1 MDGGN
6 MIVHI
11 FKCPTC
17 GAEWER
23 TEEEMKGL
31 KTVFCGSC
39 DAWSACDYD
48 RIEVRNAAG
57 ERTAVIV

>member
-1 MDGGN
+1 
-6 MIVHI
+6 MIIHI

-17 GAEWER
+17 GAEYGR

-39 DAWSACDYD
+39 NDWSACLLD
-48 RIEVRNAAG
+48 RIQVSDDAG
-57 ERTAVIV
+57 EQTAVIV

>member
-1 MDGGN
+1 

-17 GAEWER
+17 GSEWER

-31 KTVFCGSC
+31 KTVFCGACSE
-39 DAWSACDYD
+39 WSACRHD
-48 RIEVRNAAG
+48 RIEIRDAEGIVG
-57 ERTAVIV
+57 TVIV

>member
-1 MDGGN
+1 

-17 GAEWER
+17 GAEWDR

-31 KTVFCGSC
+31 KTVFCGLCS
-39 DAWSACDYD
+39 DWSACRHD
-48 RIEVRNAAG
+48 RIEVRDAAG
-57 ERTAVIV
+57 KQTAVIV

>member
-1 MDGGN
+1 

-17 GAEWER
+17 STEYER

-31 KTVFCGSC
+31 KTVFCGVCS
-39 DAWSACDYD
+39 DWSACNHD
-48 RIEVRNAAG
+48 RIEIRDAFGNQKA
-57 ERTAVIV
+57 EIV